1 MRKKIF
7 YQLSSFSDISEQEIA
22 MKDNAKLVS
31 IYEESN
37 FTKTKLMKQAIIS
50 QEWMQIPNC
59 LNWQFRLTAEDGK
72 NDNFVEIMQFLWPDT
87 IFLKL
92 IFIGI

>member
-1 MRKKIF
+1 
-7 YQLSSFSDISEQEIA
+7 

-37 FTKTKLMKQAIIS
+37 FTKTKLMKQAVIS

-72 NDNFVEIMQFLWPDT
+72 NYNFVEIMQFIWPDT